1 MLVKIRYTNTKF
13 ITSTLIRFLKNI
25 FIIKKI
31 IICVKKDKKKLNII
45 YEHKELCLEDLSL
58 SDEIFFIN
66 KIGIPK

>member
-13 ITSTLIRFLKNI
+13 RISTLIRFLKNI
-25 FIIKKI
+25 LIIKKI

-45 YEHKELCLEDLSL
+45 DEHKELCLENLSL
-58 SDEIFFIN
+58 FDEIFFIN